1 MNLSYCVLSKYLHLC
16 SPKLVSFSG
25 FKVIRMLN
33 VIKITQLTDP
43 ESILAGWAN
52 VHGHTG
58 IFHEAPIFAVAIG
71 LNSRG

>member
-1 MNLSYCVLSKYLHLC
+1 MKRITRRVKVKDSQDDVNLLNL
-16 SPKLVSFSG
+16 
-25 FKVIRMLN
+25 LN

-71 LNSRG
+71 LNSHG